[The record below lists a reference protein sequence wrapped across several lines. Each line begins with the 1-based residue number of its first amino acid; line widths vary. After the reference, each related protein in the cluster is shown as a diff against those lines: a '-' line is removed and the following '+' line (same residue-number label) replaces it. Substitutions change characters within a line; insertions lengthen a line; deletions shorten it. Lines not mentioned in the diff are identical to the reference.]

1 MNLIKDGSI
10 MMLNSLDSSGKKI
23 YYPKRD
29 SNNEILNLL
38 IFMHDKCFLINF
50 YYSILL
56 QIKNIINNNLKTN

>member
-29 SNNEILNLL
+29 SNNEISNLL
-38 IFMHDKCFLINF
+38 IFMRDKCFLINF